1 MEKSLL
7 FDKNSHEEYYK
18 DLWNPKYELGLF
30 FSALHE
36 INIPI
41 YIDFF
46 LKGLNINQWYKTH
59 HALHDGFSALLKLND
74 ELKLDFDIH
83 EMKIRPPKNKV
94 KAVINALRS
103 KPSVE
108 HKLKGQSP
116 YTSSTDGE
124 HFVFEAKR
132 PLKTFEVLNGVA
144 KIITSNLTSNTRSRW
159 MIPTRISEKKG
170 LQASYFGIE
179 VDHDDSIEMTK
190 EKFKRKLVSE
200 EHWGFYF
207 LAKLA
212 LKFGRSGVVKG
223 TKKTIAQS
231 QTLWLGSLSN
241 LGNLGKSKMID
252 EMIILHPVRWHRP
265 IGFIMYEF
273 NARQFVTLKIHDSLL
288 KNNNIEKLI
297 SEIDE
302 YIRAL

>member
-1 MEKSLL
+1 MENSLL
-7 FDKNSHEEYYK
+7 FDKNSHEEYFK

-36 INIPI
+36 IDIPI
-41 YIDFF
+41 YIDFY
-46 LKGLNINQWYKTH
+46 LKGSKINHWYKTH
-59 HALHDGFSALLKLND
+59 HALHDGFSALLKLSD
-74 ELKLDFDIH
+74 ELKLDFDLP
-83 EMKIRPPKNKV
+83 EMKIRPPKNKI
-94 KAVINALRS
+94 KSLFNALKSR
-103 KPSVE
+103 PSVE
-108 HKLKGQSP
+108 HKLKAQSP
-116 YTSSTDGE
+116 YTSSIDGE

-132 PLKTFEVLNGVA
+132 SLKTYEVLNGVA
-144 KIITSNLTSNTRSRW
+144 KIITSNLTTNKRSRW
-159 MIPTRISEKKG
+159 MIPARISEKKG

-179 VDHDDSIEMTK
+179 VDQDDSMEMTK
-190 EKFKRKLVSE
+190 EKFKHKLVSE

-207 LAKLA
+207 LARLA
-212 LKFGRSGVVKG
+212 LKFGKKGVVKG

-241 LGNLGKSKMID
+241 LGNLGASKLVD

-273 NARQFVTLKIHDSLL
+273 NERQFVTLKIHDSLL
-288 KNNNIEKLI
+288 ENNNIKNLI